1 MNKIK
6 IFSEKDVE
14 NFTQKCYKLLDLR
27 FLYLSKTYDTDVYCE
42 VNTILSHT
50 HYNKIFKKQY
60 QKHLSISKQII
71 LKHLPKKDLL
81 KLYEEN

>member
-14 NFTQKCYKLLDLR
+14 NFTQKCYKLDFLR
-27 FLYLSKTYDTDVYCE
+27 SLYFTKTFISVCVCE
-42 VNTILSHT
+42 ENTILSHIIL
-50 HYNKIFKKQY
+50 NKIFKRKY
-60 QKHLSISKQII
+60 EEYTSISKQIV

-81 KLYEEN
+81 RLYEEN